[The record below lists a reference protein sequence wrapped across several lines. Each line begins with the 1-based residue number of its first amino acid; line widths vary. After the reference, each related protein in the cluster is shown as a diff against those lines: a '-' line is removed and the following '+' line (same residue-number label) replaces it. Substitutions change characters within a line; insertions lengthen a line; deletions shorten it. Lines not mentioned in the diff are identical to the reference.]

1 VPGEDMSWEDFE
13 KITCYATQIGFCGQ
27 LSDPIHHPQFVE
39 FLQLCNRKQIGV
51 WVQTASTGKP
61 ESWYPRAF
69 QAHPHAQW
77 FFGIDGLP
85 HQSQLYRVN
94 QSGEKLFRVMLES
107 RKYLKVAPI
116 WQYIVFAYNENNIE
130 EAKKIAT
137 SHGIK
142 FMIVTSSRWKKDT
155 FDPLMPT
162 NPKYRL
168 PPK

>member
-1 VPGEDMSWEDFE
+1 
-13 KITCYATQIGFCGQ
+13 
-27 LSDPIHHPQFVE
+27 
-39 FLQLCNRKQIGV
+39 
-51 WVQTASTGKP
+51 
-61 ESWYPRAF
+61 
-69 QAHPHAQW
+69 
-77 FFGIDGLP
+77 
-85 HQSQLYRVN
+85 
-94 QSGEKLFRVMLES
+94 MLES